1 MTTNERSGEGRED
14 ASVKPNHAFFAAAMV
29 SSFFLAPDDSQ
40 AAEWKTGMSSP
51 EIAQIQQRLKER
63 GFFTYP
69 NATGYFGAITEEAVK
84 AFQRAMHLPATGIVD
99 DATYLKLQS
108 APASNDEL
116 AVGSHGAAVRDLQ
129 HRLKQLGYFRY
140 PQITG
145 YYGVVTADAVKQFQR
160 ANGLPATGRADRGT
174 LERLKQ
180 KATSQPAESTD
191 TLTIGSRGDG
201 VRKLQ
206 QLLKQLGYFTYSDIT
221 GYYGVLT
228 ADAVRRFQRDYGLP
242 ATGAVDRQTAARLA
256 SAAKAKTTPPA
267 PTKSE
272 RQAVRFSIGAL
283 GDDVKRIQT
292 KLKELG
298 YFDEGITGYYGA
310 ATADAVRR
318 FQQAAKLPATG
329 VVDGETYE
337 RLLGQAP
344 AAKLDVIELV
354 ADAAELLGAPYVW
367 GGETPEEG
375 FDCSGFIF
383 YLFQQQGVTVPR
395 TVALM
400 WNAGTS
406 VSSPEVGDIVF
417 FATTTNGPSHAG
429 IYIGNGQ
436 FIHSGASTGVTTSRL
451 DQPYWEQRYL
461 GAKRLF

>member
-1 MTTNERSGEGRED
+1 MKRGH
-14 ASVKPNHAFFAAAMV
+14 VVLAAAFA
-29 SSFFLAPDDSQ
+29 SALLFAPDEGK
-40 AAEWKTGMSSP
+40 AAEWKEGMSSFKIK
-51 EIAQIQQRLKER
+51 ELQQLLKEK

-69 NATGYFGAITEEAVK
+69 QATGYFGPITEEAVK
-84 AFQRAMHLPATGIVD
+84 AFQQAVNLPATGIVD
-99 DATYLKLQS
+99 DATYAKLKS
-108 APASNDEL
+108 APASNDTL
-116 AVGSHGAAVRDLQ
+116 AIGSRGAAVSDLQ
-129 HRLKQLGYFRY
+129 RRLKQLGYFRY

-145 YYGVVTADAVKQFQR
+145 YYGAVTADAVKQFQR
-160 ANGLPATGRADRGT
+160 ANGLPATGRADRAT

-180 KATSQPAESTD
+180 KEEGSSPSPSAA
-191 TLTIGSRGDG
+191 LTVGARGDE

-206 QLLKQLGYFTYSDIT
+206 QQLKQLGYFTYSDIT

-228 ADAVRRFQRDYGLP
+228 ADAIRRFQRDNGLP
-242 ATGAVDRQTAARLA
+242 VTGAVDNQTAARLA
-256 SAAKAKTTPPA
+256 SAVKAKTTSPA
-267 PTKSE
+267 PIE
-272 RQAVRFSIGAL
+272 RERLAVRLSIGAL

-298 YFDEGITGYYGA
+298 YFYTDITGYYGT

-318 FQQAAKLPATG
+318 FQQAAQLPATG

-337 RLLGQAP
+337 RLIGQAP

-354 ADAAELLGAPYVW
+354 ADAAELLGVPYVW

-383 YLFQQQGVTVPR
+383 YLFQQQGVPIPR

-400 WNAGTS
+400 WNAGAS
-406 VSSPEVGDIVF
+406 VSAPEVGDIVF
-417 FATTTNGPSHAG
+417 FATTTNSPSHAG

-451 DQPYWEQRYL
+451 DQPYWKQRYL

>member
-1 MTTNERSGEGRED
+1 MKRGH
-14 ASVKPNHAFFAAAMV
+14 VVLAAAFA
-29 SSFFLAPDDSQ
+29 SALLFAPDEGK
-40 AAEWKTGMSSP
+40 AAEWKEGMSSFKIK
-51 EIAQIQQRLKER
+51 ELQQLLKEK

-69 NATGYFGAITEEAVK
+69 QATGYFGPITEEAVK
-84 AFQRAMHLPATGIVD
+84 AFQQAVNLPATGIVD
-99 DATYLKLQS
+99 DATYAKLKS
-108 APASNDEL
+108 APASNDTL
-116 AVGSHGAAVRDLQ
+116 AIGSRGAAVSDLQ
-129 HRLKQLGYFRY
+129 RRLKQLGYFRY

-145 YYGVVTADAVKQFQR
+145 YYGAVTADAVKQFQR
-160 ANGLPATGRADRGT
+160 ANGLPATGRADRAT

-180 KATSQPAESTD
+180 KEEGSSPSPSAA
-191 TLTIGSRGDG
+191 LTVGARGDE

-206 QLLKQLGYFTYSDIT
+206 QQLKQLGYFTYSDIT

-228 ADAVRRFQRDYGLP
+228 ADAIRRFQRDNGLP
-242 ATGAVDRQTAARLA
+242 VTGAVDNQTAARLA
-256 SAAKAKTTPPA
+256 SAVKAKTTSPA
-267 PTKSE
+267 PIE
-272 RQAVRFSIGAL
+272 RERLAVRLSIGAL

-298 YFDEGITGYYGA
+298 YFWTDITGYYGT

-318 FQQAAKLPATG
+318 FQQAAQLPATG

-337 RLLGQAP
+337 RLIGQAP

-354 ADAAELLGAPYVW
+354 ADAAELLGVPYVW

-383 YLFQQQGVTVPR
+383 YLFQQQGVPIPR

-400 WNAGTS
+400 WNAGAS
-406 VSSPEVGDIVF
+406 VSAPEVGDIVF
-417 FATTTNGPSHAG
+417 FATTTNSPSHAG

-451 DQPYWEQRYL
+451 DQPYWKQRYL

>member
-1 MTTNERSGEGRED
+1 M
-14 ASVKPNHAFFAAAMV
+14 KPSHVIFAAAMA
-29 SSFFLAPDDSQ
+29 SAFFLAPDDSQ
-40 AAEWKTGMSSP
+40 AVEWKKGMSSP
-51 EIAQIQQRLKER
+51 EIKQLQQRLKEK

-69 NATGYFGAITEEAVK
+69 RATGYFGSITEEAVK
-84 AFQRAMHLPATGIVD
+84 AFQRAMNLPVTGIVD
-99 DATYLKLQS
+99 DATYTKLKS
-108 APASNDEL
+108 APASNDML
-116 AVGSHGAAVRDLQ
+116 ALGSRGAAVSDLQ
-129 HRLKQLGYFRY
+129 RWLKRLGYFHY

-145 YYGVVTADAVKQFQR
+145 YYGAVTADAVKRFQR
-160 ANGLPATGRADRGT
+160 ANGLPATGRADRAT

-180 KATSQPAESTD
+180 KATSQLAASSD
-191 TLTIGSRGDG
+191 VLTIGDRGDV

-206 QLLKQLGYFTYSDIT
+206 QQLQQLGYFTHSDIT
-221 GYYGVLT
+221 DYYGVLT
-228 ADAVRRFQRDYGLP
+228 ADAVRRLQRDNGLP
-242 ATGAVDRQTAARLA
+242 VTGVLDNQTAALLERA
-256 SAAKAKTTPPA
+256 VKAKTTPHA
-267 PTKSE
+267 PIE
-272 RQAVRFSIGAL
+272 RERSVIRLSIGAL
-283 GDDVKRIQT
+283 GEDVKRIQT

-298 YFDEGITGYYGA
+298 YFLHSEATGYYGV

-329 VVDGETYE
+329 VVDSETYE
-337 RLLGQAP
+337 RLIGQAP

-367 GGETPEEG
+367 GGDTPEEG

-400 WNAGTS
+400 WNAGAS
-406 VSSPEVGDIVF
+406 VSAPEVGDIVF
-417 FATTTNGPSHAG
+417 FATTTNSPSHAG

-436 FIHSGASTGVTTSRL
+436 FIHSGASTGVTISRL
-451 DQPYWEQRYL
+451 DQSYWKQRYL

>member
-1 MTTNERSGEGRED
+1 ML
-14 ASVKPNHAFFAAAMV
+14 AAAFA
-29 SSFFLAPDDSQ
+29 SALLFAPDEGK
-40 AAEWKTGMSSP
+40 AAEWKEGMSSFKIK
-51 EIAQIQQRLKER
+51 ELQQLLKEK

-69 NATGYFGAITEEAVK
+69 QATGYFGPITEEAVK
-84 AFQRAMHLPATGIVD
+84 AFQQAVNLPATGIVD
-99 DATYLKLQS
+99 DATYAKLKS
-108 APASNDEL
+108 APASNDTL
-116 AVGSHGAAVRDLQ
+116 AIGSRGAAVSDLQ
-129 HRLKQLGYFRY
+129 RRLKQLGYFRY

-145 YYGVVTADAVKQFQR
+145 YYGAVTADAVKQFQR
-160 ANGLPATGRADRGT
+160 ANGLPATGRADRAT

-180 KATSQPAESTD
+180 KEEGSSPSPSAA
-191 TLTIGSRGDG
+191 LTVGARGDE

-206 QLLKQLGYFTYSDIT
+206 QQLKQLGYFTYSDIT

-228 ADAVRRFQRDYGLP
+228 ADAIRRFQRDNGLP
-242 ATGAVDRQTAARLA
+242 VTGAVDNQTAARLA
-256 SAAKAKTTPPA
+256 SAVKAKTTSPA
-267 PTKSE
+267 PIE
-272 RQAVRFSIGAL
+272 RERLAVRLSIGAL

-298 YFDEGITGYYGA
+298 YFWTDITGYYGT

-318 FQQAAKLPATG
+318 FQQAAQLPATG

-337 RLLGQAP
+337 RLIGQAP

-354 ADAAELLGAPYVW
+354 ADAAELLGVPYVW

-383 YLFQQQGVTVPR
+383 YLFQQQGVPIPR

-400 WNAGTS
+400 WNAGAS
-406 VSSPEVGDIVF
+406 VSAPEVGDIVF
-417 FATTTNGPSHAG
+417 FATTTNSPSHAG

-451 DQPYWEQRYL
+451 DQPYWKQRYL

>member
-1 MTTNERSGEGRED
+1 M
-14 ASVKPNHAFFAAAMV
+14 KPNHAFFAAAMV

-40 AAEWKTGMSSP
+40 AAEWKKGMSSP
-51 EIAQIQQRLKER
+51 EIKQLQQRLKEK

-69 NATGYFGAITEEAVK
+69 QATGYFGAITEEAVK
-84 AFQRAMHLPATGIVD
+84 AFQRAMNLPATGIVD
-99 DATYLKLQS
+99 DATYAKLKK
-108 APASNDEL
+108 PASNDTL
-116 AVGSHGAAVRDLQ
+116 AIGSRGAAVSDLQ
-129 HRLKQLGYFRY
+129 RRLKQLGYFRY

-160 ANGLPATGRADRGT
+160 ANGLPATGRADRAT

-180 KATSQPAESTD
+180 KEEGSSPSPSAA
-191 TLTIGSRGDG
+191 LTVGARGDD

-206 QLLKQLGYFTYSDIT
+206 QQLKQLGYFTYSDIT

-228 ADAVRRFQRDYGLP
+228 ADAIRRFQRDNGLP
-242 ATGAVDRQTAARLA
+242 VTGAVDNQTAALLA
-256 SAAKAKTTPPA
+256 SAVKAKTPPPA
-267 PTKSE
+267 PIE
-272 RQAVRFSIGAL
+272 RERLAVRLSIGAL

-298 YFDEGITGYYGA
+298 YFWTDITGYYGT

-318 FQQAAKLPATG
+318 FQQAAQLPATG

-337 RLLGQAP
+337 RLIGQAP

-354 ADAAELLGAPYVW
+354 ADAAELLGVPYVW

-383 YLFQQQGVTVPR
+383 YLFQQQGIAVPR

-400 WNAGTS
+400 WNAGAS
-406 VSSPEVGDIVF
+406 VSAPEVGDIVF
-417 FATTTNGPSHAG
+417 FATTTNSPSHAG

-451 DQPYWEQRYL
+451 DQPYWKQRYL
-461 GAKRLF
+461 GAKRFF

>member
-1 MTTNERSGEGRED
+1 M
-14 ASVKPNHAFFAAAMV
+14 KPNHAFFAAAMV

-40 AAEWKTGMSSP
+40 AVEWKKGMSSP
-51 EIAQIQQRLKER
+51 EIAQIQQRLKEQ

-69 NATGYFGAITEEAVK
+69 KATGYFGAITEEAVK
-84 AFQRAMHLPATGIVD
+84 AFQWAMNLPTTGIVD
-99 DATYLKLQS
+99 AATYAKLKK
-108 APASNDEL
+108 PASNDTL
-116 AVGSHGAAVRDLQ
+116 AIGSRGAAVRDLQ
-129 HRLKQLGYFRY
+129 RRLKQLGYFRY

-145 YYGVVTADAVKQFQR
+145 YYGAVTADAVKQFQR
-160 ANGLPATGRADRGT
+160 ANGLPATGRADRAT

-180 KATSQPAESTD
+180 KEEGSSPSPSAA
-191 TLTIGSRGDG
+191 LTVGARGDD

-206 QLLKQLGYFTYSDIT
+206 QQLKQLGYFTYSDIT

-228 ADAVRRFQRDYGLP
+228 ADAVRRFQRDNGLP
-242 ATGAVDRQTAARLA
+242 VTGAVDNQTVARLA
-256 SAAKAKTTPPA
+256 SAVKAKTTSPA
-267 PTKSE
+267 PIERE
-272 RQAVRFSIGAL
+272 RQAVRLSIGAL

-298 YFDEGITGYYGA
+298 YFYTAITGYYGT

-318 FQQAAKLPATG
+318 FQQAAQLPATG

-337 RLLGQAP
+337 RLIGQAP

-354 ADAAELLGAPYVW
+354 ADAAELLGVPYVW

-383 YLFQQQGVTVPR
+383 YLFQQQGIAVPR

-400 WNAGTS
+400 WNAGAS
-406 VSSPEVGDIVF
+406 VSAPEVGDIVF
-417 FATTTNGPSHAG
+417 FATTTNSPSHAG

-451 DQPYWEQRYL
+451 DQPYWKQRYL
-461 GAKRLF
+461 GAKRFF